1 MHFFIDFHTN
11 PLLMHVYMYV
21 RMHTRTYLLYI
32 ILRMYTLFNT
42 VLNIASLSLVCLHTC
57 TCMHIY
63 AYTNMHTH
71 MYMHT
76 HICIY
81 KHVHMYTVPS
91 EQEQAR
97 ARQISAAQINK
108 LEELWK
114 VAPEAA
120 LQDLE
125 KPGVDEEPQ
134 AVLLRCTRLCHM
146 KLCT

>member
-1 MHFFIDFHTN
+1 
-11 PLLMHVYMYV
+11 
-21 RMHTRTYLLYI
+21 
-32 ILRMYTLFNT
+32 
-42 VLNIASLSLVCLHTC
+42 
-57 TCMHIY
+57 
-63 AYTNMHTH
+63 
-71 MYMHT
+71 MHT
-76 HICIY
+76 HIYVYEYTHFC
-81 KHVHMYTVPS
+81 MYTVPS

-134 AVLLRCTRLCHM
+134 AVCFSGAHVKLYLRQWFTLCVHV
-146 KLCT
+146 KLYLGSGSHCVCI

>member
-1 MHFFIDFHTN
+1 MH
-11 PLLMHVYMYV
+11 
-21 RMHTRTYLLYI
+21 
-32 ILRMYTLFNT
+32 
-42 VLNIASLSLVCLHTC
+42 A
-57 TCMHIY
+57 
-63 AYTNMHTH
+63 
-71 MYMHT
+71 

-134 AVLLRCTRLCHM
+134 AVLLRCARLCHM
-146 KLCT
+146 ELYLDRGSHCVHVKLYLGRGSHCVHVKLCT